1 MGAGRI
7 VLWRHARTA
16 YNASARLQGQIDIPL
31 DAVGRWQARTA
42 AARLLGR
49 HEPTRVVSSDLTR
62 ARETAAA
69 LASAAEL
76 DVVLDERLRERAF
89 GEWEGLSGEEIA
101 ERWPDEYALWR
112 GGGEPERVGAETR
125 AAVAARMSEG
135 VAAHVASLERTDTL
149 VVVSHGAALS
159 SVVAELLD
167 LPAESRAFAG
177 MLNAH
182 WAELVA
188 ARNDVRPA
196 WRLVGYNVG
205 PSDVSTDWNA
215 GPDRAADVDPD
226 TETRDPD

>member
-1 MGAGRI
+1 L

-49 HEPTRVVSSDLTR
+49 HEPALVVSSDLTR

-69 LASAAEL
+69 LASGAGL

-89 GEWEGLSGEEIA
+89 GEWEGLSGDEIGA
-101 ERWPDEYALWR
+101 RWPQEYALWR
-112 GGGEPERVGAETR
+112 GGGEPERVAETR
-125 AAVAARMSEG
+125 ASVAARMAEG
-135 VAAHVASLERTDTL
+135 VAAHVESLSRTDTL

-167 LPAESRAFAG
+167 MPAASRAFAG

-196 WRLVGYNVG
+196 WRLVGYNIG
-205 PSDVSTDWNA
+205 PSDVSSDWNA